1 MPDTPSPSD
10 NALSPADVAKR
21 AAAAR
26 ALEMVEDGMTL
37 GLGTGST
44 AAWFVR
50 LLSERIR
57 GEGLDVVGVATS
69 STTQWLAEELGVPL
83 KRIENAGRVH
93 LTVDGADEFDPE
105 LNLIKGGGAAL
116 LQEKI
121 VATAS
126 ERMVV
131 VADGAKRVATLG
143 AFPLPVEVVR
153 FGWQVTQAAVLRAL
167 VALDLD
173 GRRVAV
179 RPGPDG
185 PLTTDEGHHILDLHL
200 GRIGDPVA
208 LAAALNALPG
218 VVEHGLFIGLADT
231 VVLGHE
237 DGATEVLHRAS
248 ALAAEVMR
256 DEDA

>member
-1 MPDTPSPSD
+1 MPDIPSASDNSLSPS
-10 NALSPADVAKR
+10 DVAKR
-21 AAAAR
+21 AAAER

-57 GEGLDVVGVATS
+57 EQGLDVVCVATS

-83 KRIENAGRVH
+83 RRIDQVGRID
-93 LTVDGADEFDPE
+93 LTVDGTDEFDPA

-121 VATAS
+121 VASAS
-126 ERMVV
+126 ERLVV
-131 VADGAKRVATLG
+131 VADAGKRVATLG

-153 FGWQVTQAAVLRAL
+153 FGWQVTQAAVVRAL
-167 VALDLD
+167 VGLDVD
-173 GRRVAV
+173 GRRVTV
-179 RPGPDG
+179 RPGHDG

-218 VVEHGLFIGLADT
+218 VVEHGLFIGMADA
-231 VVLGHE
+231 VVVGRE
-237 DGATEVLHRAS
+237 DGSTEIVRDAS
-248 ALAAEVMR
+248 AHVTEAMR
-256 DEDA
+256 NEDA